1 MVPRIREQRPLRVAW
16 PHFATMSALGVLW
29 ASGVPLFASDPN
41 HAPPAG
47 SPRRETSAE
56 REQKR
61 TSAQNLQTLMIAL
74 HEYNN
79 AHHHFPPAVVLGPDG
94 KTPHSW
100 RVEIL
105 PFVEGDFSPKLGR
118 PDRPYK
124 ELYDQYRLGEAWDS
138 SHNKLVL
145 KQMPDF
151 FRCPTEPPDSTNT
164 VYFALVGKG
173 AIFDGPRGTS
183 VGDIND
189 GSSRTIL
196 LVESKPSAPWTKP
209 VDIAYSP
216 KKPLPALGG
225 IHAGGFVVVDALGT
239 RHFLRNDIR
248 EAHLRALV
256 TRDGK
261 DTEYDFPEGSE
272 IPAR

>member
-1 MVPRIREQRPLRVAW
+1 
-16 PHFATMSALGVLW
+16 
-29 ASGVPLFASDPN
+29 
-41 HAPPAG
+41 
-47 SPRRETSAE
+47 
-56 REQKR
+56 
-61 TSAQNLQTLMIAL
+61 MIAL

-79 AHHHFPPAVVLGPDG
+79 VHHHFPPAVVLGPDG

-118 PDRPYK
+118 PDHPYK
-124 ELYDQYRLGEAWDS
+124 GLHDQYRLDEPWDRP
-138 SHNKLVL
+138 HNKLVL

-151 FRCPTEPPDSTNT
+151 LRCPTDSPDSTNT

-173 AIFDGPRGTS
+173 AIFDGPRGTR
-183 VGDIND
+183 VADIND

-209 VDIAYSP
+209 MDIAYDP

-225 IHAGGFVVVDALGT
+225 IHPGGFVVVDALGT
-239 RHFLRNDIR
+239 RHFLSNIG
-248 EAHLRALV
+248 EAHLRALI
-256 TRDGK
+256 TRDGR

-272 IPAR
+272 IPSR